1 MKSMMVTLFTAVII
15 TGCVDR
21 ISEPRGTEVEVFPVT
36 YQLKLRSDQPQL
48 VTRKVSEFILGYPK
62 NVKVAQWKIRTKGSG
77 NQALYKEVVSQLIQA
92 GVMSSQIEYSQIGYS
107 PNEHNSN
114 ASDSLPLESRFDLS
128 LSVTTYKT
136 KLEICHQERVGEY
149 GNGSLG
155 CNVDTSRWQ
164 SMVNPHKAI

>member
-1 MKSMMVTLFTAVII
+1 M
-15 TGCVDR
+15 
-21 ISEPRGTEVEVFPVT
+21 
-36 YQLKLRSDQPQL
+36 
-48 VTRKVSEFILGYPK
+48 SEFILGYPK
-62 NVKVAQWKIRTKGSG
+62 NVKVAQWKRRTKGNG

-114 ASDSLPLESRFDLS
+114 ASDPLPLESRFDLS

-136 KLEICHQERVGEY
+136 KLEICRQERVGEY

>member
-1 MKSMMVTLFTAVII
+1 MKSLMVTLFTAVII

-21 ISEPRGTEVEVFPVT
+21 ISEPRGTEIEVFPVT
-36 YQLKLRSDQPQL
+36 YQLKLRSDQPEL
-48 VTRKVSEFILGYPK
+48 VARKVNEFILDYPK
-62 NVKVAQWKIRTKGSG
+62 NVKAAQWQIHTKGNGS
-77 NQALYKEVVSQLIQA
+77 QALYKEVVSQLIQA

-114 ASDSLPLESRFDLS
+114 ASDPLPLESRFDLS